1 MRKVLSCFVFL
12 CFVFM
17 ASAQVAEADK
27 VINGCASKLKSYRNV
42 DVNFT
47 FNLTNEKSKVNQTK
61 SGSAMLSGNKFRL
74 IMGGQNIV
82 CDGKTVWTIIN
93 DAKEIQISSVEDSEM
108 SSPLDI
114 ITNWNKLY
122 KTKGVATKIVNKVDC
137 NVVELVSIDAKKAE
151 KVSIAINKKTG
162 LPVSITVTDK
172 SGSKYTYT
180 MNTLKTDVPT
190 DAKTFSVN
198 PKEYSTFEVVDLR

>member
-93 DAKEIQISSVEDSEM
+93 DAKEIQISSVEDSDM

-122 KTKGVATKIVNKVDC
+122 KTKGVATKLVNKVDC
-137 NVVELVSIDAKKAE
+137 NVVELASIDAKKAE

-162 LPVSITVTDK
+162 LPVSITVIDK

>member
-1 MRKVLSCFVFL
+1 MKKVLSCFVFL

-82 CDGKTVWTIIN
+82 CDGKIVWTIIN
-93 DAKEIQISSVEDSEM
+93 DAKEIQISSVEDSDM

-137 NVVELVSIDAKKAE
+137 NVVELVSIDDKKAE